1 MMEEHRQL
9 VGAWLDAL
17 DDQTG
22 IARLNGHECS
32 RQLRG
37 EAHAQGLVRDP
48 THPPVPQPTAASL
61 VEWETDLAAVVAD
74 RYERVDVDDVT
85 RAELGGDV
93 DRRRP
98 GDGTID
104 NVALTDADGLEQ
116 DRDRG
121 RGRHRAT
128 DMDLR
133 ELARTEDEALRRID
147 VQSGHIE
154 RARERAEVMRV
165 SERRESCAER
175 AREGPGGVDA

>member
-22 IARLNGHECS
+22 IARLNGRERG

-37 EAHAQGLVRDP
+37 EEHAQGLVRNP
-48 THPPVPQPTAASL
+48 TDPPVAQATAASRI
-61 VEWETDLAAVVAD
+61 EWETDLAAVVAD

-85 RAELGGDV
+85 GAAVGGDV

-104 NVALTDADGLEQ
+104 NVALTDADGLEE

-128 DMDLR
+128 DVDVR
-133 ELARTEDEALRRID
+133 AYPSAVNRAQSARSRGSVE
-147 VQSGHIE
+147 
-154 RARERAEVMRV
+154 
-165 SERRESCAER
+165 
-175 AREGPGGVDA
+175 